1 MNTIDR
7 RIAELR
13 AEISSLRVALEV
25 MGTPSDR
32 DHIFKH
38 INVCIVEYT
47 ELVNQRLSALIPT
60 DQPLTERHIGKD
72 TK

>member
-13 AEISSLRVALEV
+13 AELSSLRVALEV

-32 DHIFKH
+32 DHIFKR

-47 ELVNQRLSALIPT
+47 ELINQRISALIPT
-60 DQPLTERHIGKD
+60 DQPLTERHVGKD
-72 TK
+72 TE